1 MSEQDSPARPAGRAV
16 VRKAGRCNRWNEKR
30 RQIFLTHLAKTAN
43 VSEST
48 KKARMS
54 LSAAYLLK
62 NRDQVFAHAWR
73 EALEIGLGELEMKV
87 LLDSIHGSE
96 RIETME
102 VGEDRELKYVKTVV
116 QPNFRVA
123 VRLLEAHRPEVQAF
137 RAAQDGGTAESRRAL
152 LNADMDRVRERLI
165 ADGLIDR
172 HEADEV

>member
-1 MSEQDSPARPAGRAV
+1 
-16 VRKAGRCNRWNEKR
+16 
-30 RQIFLTHLAKTAN
+30 
-43 VSEST
+43 
-48 KKARMS
+48 
-54 LSAAYLLK
+54 
-62 NRDQVFAHAWR
+62 
-73 EALEIGLGELEMKV
+73 LEIGLGELEMKV

-172 HEADEV
+172 DEADEV